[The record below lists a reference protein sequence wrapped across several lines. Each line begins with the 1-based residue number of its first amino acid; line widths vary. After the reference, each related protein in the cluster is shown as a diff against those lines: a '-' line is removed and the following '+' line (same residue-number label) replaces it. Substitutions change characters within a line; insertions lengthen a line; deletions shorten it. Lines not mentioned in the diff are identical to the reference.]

1 MLHLLVLP
9 TIGLHLTRC
18 AAPRMQQPARQIAV
32 RALQSQADL
41 RAALEAT
48 PEMGISLLMLSS
60 PDCAK
65 AAKVKK
71 FLLERGTP
79 NPRVQH
85 LSLELLP
92 DDADSWRAFRGTD
105 PARTPHCIAYDSEGA
120 RVADFLAMTPGAL
133 FYGLEDL
140 GGVLAATE
148 AERARDEQRDS
159 AAFASP
165 PGVPGTAPGVQT
177 PGTAP
182 GTEPAEARLAALEA
196 LVSRLAAELSAQ
208 QAALGAATL
217 RIAALEEA
225 AGGATARRP
234 PEALPNA
241 NPKPN
246 ANHNPNPNANA
257 NPNPL
262 P

>member
-1 MLHLLVLP
+1 MRDNQLPCCVRQLGAPRELTMLVVVIINTILLVP
-9 TIGLHLTRC
+9 TSRLHLTRC

-32 RALQSQADL
+32 RELQSQADL
-41 RAALEAT
+41 RVALEAT

-71 FLLERGTP
+71 FLLERGAP
-79 NPRVQH
+79 SPRVQH

-120 RVADFLAMTPGAL
+120 RVADFVAMTPGAL

-140 GGVLAATE
+140 GGVLVATE
-148 AERARDEQRDS
+148 AERARDEHT
-159 AAFASP
+159 AAAAM
-165 PGVPGTAPGVQT
+165 T
-177 PGTAP
+177 P
-182 GTEPAEARLAALEA
+182 GTEPRLAALEG
-196 LVSRLAAELSAQ
+196 LVSRLAAELRAQ

-225 AGGATARRP
+225 AGGAAAAAARRP
-234 PEALPNA
+234 PEAP
-241 NPKPN
+241 
-246 ANHNPNPNANA
+246 
-257 NPNPL
+257 
-262 P
+262 

>member
-9 TIGLHLTRC
+9 TIGLYLTRC

-79 NPRVQH
+79 NSRVQH

-120 RVADFLAMTPGAL
+120 RVADFVAMTPGAL

-148 AERARDEQRDS
+148 AERARYEQRDS

-165 PGVPGTAPGVQT
+165 PGVQT

-182 GTEPAEARLAALEA
+182 GTAPAEARLAALEG

-225 AGGATARRP
+225 AGGAAARRP
-234 PEALPNA
+234 PEAP
-241 NPKPN
+241 
-246 ANHNPNPNANA
+246 
-257 NPNPL
+257 
-262 P
+262 

>member
-1 MLHLLVLP
+1 MLVVVIINTILLVP
-9 TIGLHLTRC
+9 TSRLHLTRC

-32 RALQSQADL
+32 RELQSQADL
-41 RAALEAT
+41 RVALEAT

-79 NPRVQH
+79 SPRVQH

-105 PARTPHCIAYDSEGA
+105 PAKTPHCIAYDSEGA
-120 RVADFLAMTPGAL
+120 RVADFVAMTPGAL

-140 GGVLAATE
+140 GGVLVATE
-148 AERARDEQRDS
+148 AERARDEG
-159 AAFASP
+159 AAAM
-165 PGVPGTAPGVQT
+165 T
-177 PGTAP
+177 P
-182 GTEPAEARLAALEA
+182 GTEPRLAALEG
-196 LVSRLAAELSAQ
+196 LVSRLAAELRAQ

-225 AGGATARRP
+225 AGGAAAAAARRP
-234 PEALPNA
+234 PEAP
-241 NPKPN
+241 
-246 ANHNPNPNANA
+246 
-257 NPNPL
+257 
-262 P
+262 

>member
-1 MLHLLVLP
+1 MLLLFLP
-9 TIGLHLTRC
+9 TTGLHLTRC
-18 AAPRMQQPARQIAV
+18 ASPRMQQPARQIAV

-41 RAALEAT
+41 RVALEAT

-79 NPRVQH
+79 NSRVQH

-120 RVADFLAMTPGAL
+120 RVADFVAMTPGAL
-133 FYGLEDL
+133 FYVLEDL

-165 PGVPGTAPGVQT
+165 PGVPGT
-177 PGTAP
+177 
-182 GTEPAEARLAALEA
+182 EPAEARLAALEG

-217 RIAALEEA
+217 RIAALEAA
-225 AGGATARRP
+225 AGGAAARRP
-234 PEALPNA
+234 PEAP
-241 NPKPN
+241 
-246 ANHNPNPNANA
+246 
-257 NPNPL
+257 
-262 P
+262 

>member
-1 MLHLLVLP
+1 MLHLLVP
-9 TIGLHLTRC
+9 IAGLHLTRC

-32 RALQSQADL
+32 RELQGQADL

-48 PEMGISLLMLSS
+48 PEMGVSLLMLSL

-71 FLLERGTP
+71 FLVERGTP

-85 LSLELLP
+85 LSLELMP
-92 DDADSWRAFRGTD
+92 DDAENWRAFRGTD

-120 RVADFLAMTPGAL
+120 QVADFVAMTPGAL

-148 AERARDEQRDS
+148 AERARDEQS
-159 AAFASP
+159 AAFASLHS
-165 PGVPGTAPGVQT
+165 VPGPAAQT

-182 GTEPAEARLAALEA
+182 GTELAEARLAALED
-196 LVSRLAAELSAQ
+196 LVSRLAAELGAQ

-217 RIAALEEA
+217 RIAALEA
-225 AGGATARRP
+225 AAAARRP
-234 PEALPNA
+234 PEAA
-241 NPKPN
+241 
-246 ANHNPNPNANA
+246 
-257 NPNPL
+257 
-262 P
+262 

>member
-18 AAPRMQQPARQIAV
+18 ASPRMQQPARQIAV

-148 AERARDEQRDS
+148 AERARDEQRES

-165 PGVPGTAPGVQT
+165 PGVQTA
-177 PGTAP
+177 GTAP
-182 GTEPAEARLAALEA
+182 GTAPALAPAEARLAALEG
-196 LVSRLAAELSAQ
+196 LVSRLTAELSAQ
-208 QAALGAATL
+208 QAALG
-217 RIAALEEA
+217 
-225 AGGATARRP
+225 
-234 PEALPNA
+234 
-241 NPKPN
+241 
-246 ANHNPNPNANA
+246 
-257 NPNPL
+257 
-262 P
+262 

>member
-18 AAPRMQQPARQIAV
+18 TSPRMQQPARQIAV

-120 RVADFLAMTPGAL
+120 RVADFVAMTPGAL

-148 AERARDEQRDS
+148 AERARDEQRES

-165 PGVPGTAPGVQT
+165 PGVQT

-182 GTEPAEARLAALEA
+182 ATAPALAPAEARLAALEG
-196 LVSRLAAELSAQ
+196 LVSRLTAELSAQ
-208 QAALGAATL
+208 QAALG
-217 RIAALEEA
+217 
-225 AGGATARRP
+225 
-234 PEALPNA
+234 
-241 NPKPN
+241 
-246 ANHNPNPNANA
+246 
-257 NPNPL
+257 
-262 P
+262 